1 MGFTRRRCLMQTEY
15 IAKDTFDKT
24 VSDLRQQIANLT
36 SRVSAIGGGVP
47 AWNRAYGGIQIKNV
61 NWVAPEN
68 GYLIATYLVPIARER
83 RSNAWILVNGILAA
97 QMGLGPSDLNGNLL
111 ATATLPMR
119 KGDWAIGQ
127 MDDQNNYFQTIF
139 VPMA

>member
-1 MGFTRRRCLMQTEY
+1 MGFIRRTILPKTEF
-15 IAKDTFDKT
+15 ISKETFDQT
-24 VSDLRQQIANLT
+24 VASLQQQISNL
-36 SRVSAIGGGVP
+36 SSVVSTIGGGVP

-68 GYLIATYLVPIARER
+68 GYLIATYLVPVARER
-83 RSNAWILVNGILAA
+83 RSNGWIIVNGIVAA

-119 KGDWAIGQ
+119 KGDWAIGR

-139 VPMA
+139 VPMD